1 MSHTRILSAAVA
13 SAILLGGTGGALA
26 ARDSDMT
33 HQYEAWL
40 NSVTTDEAVQIAEQ
54 ATGDPAQ
61 QVMFDQD
68 EYGSA
73 VYRVETR
80 SLDQV
85 SEVEIDAETGSVL
98 EVTSIGP
105 GPAQESPSD
114 PYNAQ
119 TFPPSPSD
127 NP

>member
-1 MSHTRILSAAVA
+1 MPNTRILSAAVA

-40 NSVTTDEAVQIAEQ
+40 NSLTTDEAVQIAEQ
-54 ATGDPAQ
+54 ATGDPAE
-61 QVMFDQD
+61 QVIFDQD
-68 EYGSA
+68 AYGPA
-73 VYRVETR
+73 VYRVQTR
-80 SLDQV
+80 SMDQV
-85 SEVEIDAETGSVL
+85 SEVEIDAESGAVL

-105 GPAQESPSD
+105 GPNQESPGD
-114 PYNAQ
+114 PHNAQ
-119 TFPPSPSD
+119 TFSPSPSD

>member
-1 MSHTRILSAAVA
+1 MANTRILSAAVA

-33 HQYEAWL
+33 HEYEAWL
-40 NSVTTDEAVQIAEQ
+40 DSVTTDEAVRIAEQ
-54 ATGDPAQ
+54 ATGDPAE
-61 QVMFDQD
+61 QVAFDQND
-68 EYGSA
+68 YGSA

-80 SLDQV
+80 SPEKV
-85 SEVEIDAETGSVL
+85 SEVEIDAESGAVL

-114 PYNAQ
+114 PHNAQ
-119 TFPPSPSD
+119 TFSPSPSD